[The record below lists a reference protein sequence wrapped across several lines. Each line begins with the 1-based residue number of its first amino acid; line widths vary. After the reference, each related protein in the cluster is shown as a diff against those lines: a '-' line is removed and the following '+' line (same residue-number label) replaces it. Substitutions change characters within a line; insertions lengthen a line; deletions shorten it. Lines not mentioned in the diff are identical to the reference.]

1 VLLFYMIRVAI
12 ELGVVNDAAA
22 AAAASALFVVL
33 SSSYLLFL
41 SIINY

>member
-1 VLLFYMIRVAI
+1 MLLFYMIRVAI
-12 ELGVVNDAAA
+12 ELGVVNDAA